1 MSDSFDSF
9 RVPEE
14 KPFNSASFDSPAYRQ
29 RLSTKLNC
37 LIAVLEV
44 ACAKVRRSL
53 EGPDADQERLTRIQN
68 NLRDTLEVC
77 QRAKRAL
84 ERREALPADLPAQ
97 LREVADVREPAA
109 ERVLR
114 AHRGRMVEM
123 SSNDEFERFD
133 AMEAIDAS
141 EVASCDL
148 DELAARL
155 QD

>member
-14 KPFNSASFDSPAYRQ
+14 KPFSSASFDSPAYRQ
-29 RLSTKLNC
+29 RLRTKLNC

-53 EGPDADQERLTRIQN
+53 ESTDADEERLARIQT

-84 ERREALPADLPAQ
+84 ERREALPEDLPAQ
-97 LREVADVREPAA
+97 LREVAEVREPAV
-109 ERVLR
+109 EKVLR
-114 AHRGRMVEM
+114 ARRGRMVEM
-123 SSNDEFERFD
+123 SSNAEFERFG
-133 AMEAIDAS
+133 AMGAIESQELEA
-141 EVASCDL
+141 CDL
-148 DELAARL
+148 DELIARL
-155 QD
+155 QG